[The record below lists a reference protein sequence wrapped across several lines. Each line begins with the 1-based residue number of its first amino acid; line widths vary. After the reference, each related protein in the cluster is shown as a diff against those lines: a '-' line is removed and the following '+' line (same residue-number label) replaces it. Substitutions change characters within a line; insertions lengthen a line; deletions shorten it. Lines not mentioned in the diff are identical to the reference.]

1 MQAVG
6 RPPSLAPSLSL
17 ALGVPFLPA
26 ALPPVRTGAAAKGT
40 EVQRVVAV
48 LQVAGCSSG
57 GVGQHVRHLVQKVP
71 GGLLARHAGPH
82 FVAWQFDS
90 DGGPLV
96 ALVTRGRPLDRR
108 HAGRLP
114 GTVLTPTGRWVSL
127 TRPAGSSL
135 AGRLSCPQ
143 LLAPVSSLAP
153 GGGVWVAPAP
163 VLGQAGAGGAGVAA
177 LGALVRALAVV
188 DGLVGQQAAHL
199 AEGPAAH
206 PARVRL
212 LPRVRPLVRHHV
224 GPDVG
229 GVGAEGAGVLA
240 LLGPLL
246 SLPCARVGP
255 VGRRRVAL
263 QELPGREALQAHLAH
278 KQPPRR

>member
-6 RPPSLAPSLSL
+6 CPPSLAPSLSL

-40 EVQRVVAV
+40 EVQQVVAV
-48 LQVAGCSSG
+48 PQVAVCSSR

-96 ALVTRGRPLDRR
+96 VLGTR
-108 HAGRLP
+108 GRLP
-114 GTVLTPTGRWVSL
+114 GTVLTLTGRCCSL

-135 AGRLSCPQ
+135 AGRPSCPQ
-143 LLAPVSSLAP
+143 LLAAVSSLPP